1 MDFLIKLQDF
11 LAVPPQVLAALI
23 ASLVA
28 IWGILSQRQL
38 SRQKNSLDFESTYKR
53 NKEISEAN
61 NQVIELIQHLRKL
74 RKDNNQDEADK
85 ELKRI
90 LIDDISADCKEIDR
104 KYFLEKRQAVTTVIN
119 EWERASNAVF
129 SNLYDEDYL
138 YRAHATSIIQ
148 IYTYLR
154 LYIELRQEV
163 VPRYYINFS
172 RLALRWSR
180 RRCIEDDT
188 GKCAKK
194 LKTTLKSVNGAGV
207 QFKEHK
213 VVETHDGALEVI
225 AKAEHDIWLI
235 INKPSIYKRILK
247 WFKLIK
253 H

>member
-1 MDFLIKLQDF
+1 MDFLIKLQDL

-23 ASLVA
+23 ASIVA

-61 NQVIELIQHLRKL
+61 NQVIDLIQHLRKH
-74 RKDNNQDEADK
+74 RKETTQDAADQ

-90 LIDDISADCKEIDR
+90 LIDDIPLDCNGEDR
-104 KYFLEKRQAVTTVIN
+104 NYFLAKRLAVTTVIN

-154 LYIELRQEV
+154 LYIDLRQEI

-188 GKCAKK
+188 DKCAKK
-194 LKTTLKSVNGAGV
+194 LKTVLKSVSGAGV

-213 VVETHDGALEVI
+213 VTETHDGALEVI
-225 AKAEHDIWLI
+225 QKAEQNIWLI
-235 INKPSIYKRILK
+235 INKPSWCKRLLK
-247 WFKLIK
+247 WLRLIK